1 MTSRRERKFELP
13 TRRALAL
20 LLATLWLWPMSLYA
34 QSADLMEADRQGQA
48 LYEAGLYEEAIPLWR
63 KALELAEREFGPD
76 HLTTAILLAKLA
88 LLYEAQGRYE
98 PAEPLYRRALDIN
111 RDALAASHPRV
122 ATSLINLAR
131 LYDALGRHNEAE
143 PLYRRGLA
151 IREKVVGPDHP
162 DFAKNFK
169 IVVELYEA
177 QDRYEEIRRYITA
190 FR

>member
-1 MTSRRERKFELP
+1 MP

-20 LLATLWLWPMSLYA
+20 LLTTLWLWPTSLSA
-34 QSADLMEADRQGQA
+34 QSEDLMEANRQGQA
-48 LYEAGLYEEAIPLWR
+48 LYEAGLYEEAIPAWR

-88 LLYEAQGRYE
+88 VLYEFQGRYE
-98 PAEPLYRRALDIN
+98 TAEPLYRRALDIN
-111 RDALAASHPRV
+111 LEALVSTHPQV

-131 LYDALGRHNEAE
+131 LYDALGRHKEAE

-162 DFAKNFK
+162 DFAKNLK

-177 QDRYEEIRRYITA
+177 QDRYDEIRRYITA